1 MGHLLTAGSSGTA
14 CSGFE
19 AFQNRTIFDHG
30 TLHDKCV
37 SGEVIVVLGIRDS
50 AFERLGDETGG
61 FARDEREQIDRV
73 GGLATLDGADDFT
86 HLFRRHARVACES
99 LNFHV
104 RRIPSS
110 SEAAAASR
118 ERHPALL
125 VSVKGLNFFTGH
137 ATVRFENTRR
147 GEFAELV
154 ADHVFS
160 DVHSDKS
167 FAVMNVESVA
177 DEVGRDGR
185 TARPSLDRF
194 VGARLG
200 GLLDFFEKVQVNEE
214 AFFDGTCHGAK
225 GSGLLLT
232 ARFAAVMVNDNKAV

>member
-1 MGHLLTAGSSGTA
+1 M
-14 CSGFE
+14 
-19 AFQNRTIFDHG
+19 
-30 TLHDKCV
+30 
-37 SGEVIVVLGIRDS
+37 
-50 AFERLGDETGG
+50 
-61 FARDEREQIDRV
+61 RE
-73 GGLATLDGADDFT
+73 
-86 HLFRRHARVACES
+86 
-99 LNFHV
+99 
-104 RRIPSS
+104 IPSLT
-110 SEAAAASR
+110 EAAAASR

-154 ADHVFS
+154 ADHVLC
-160 DVHSDKS
+160 DVHGDEGL
-167 FAVMNVESVA
+167 AVMNTEGVA
-177 DEVGRDGR
+177 NEVWRDGR
-185 TARPSLDRF
+185 ATRPSLDRF